1 MIDAMRFTSDKL
13 DMKQGKTVRLCICK
27 ADKIPHEL
35 VLGTPAETVKHAKM
49 MRKSPEME
57 HADTSSARVATGG
70 TGEIVWQFDKALNFP
85 CTSLIPVQGMVSV
98 APDQAATT
106 SNAHVMPVAKTTAL
120 AASDDHYTSGEKSSR
135 SYRAGQARHQARW
148 NR

>member
-85 CTSLIPVQGMVSV
+85 CTSLIPVHWEAGCKAWCRWRLIRQPRQVML
-98 APDQAATT
+98 T
-106 SNAHVMPVAKTTAL
+106 SCL
-120 AASDDHYTSGEKSSR
+120 
-135 SYRAGQARHQARW
+135 
-148 NR
+148 